1 MACRL
6 ICNLYSPALLSR
18 DHPTKTIANWRT
30 CYNVVETMMV
40 ADNNRP
46 VEIAPGDMSNS
57 MVENYTGIERSQ
69 VDGVK
74 ASSYLYYIL
83 RE

>member
-1 MACRL
+1 
-6 ICNLYSPALLSR
+6 
-18 DHPTKTIANWRT
+18 
-30 CYNVVETMMV
+30 MMV
-40 ADNNRP
+40 ADDNRP